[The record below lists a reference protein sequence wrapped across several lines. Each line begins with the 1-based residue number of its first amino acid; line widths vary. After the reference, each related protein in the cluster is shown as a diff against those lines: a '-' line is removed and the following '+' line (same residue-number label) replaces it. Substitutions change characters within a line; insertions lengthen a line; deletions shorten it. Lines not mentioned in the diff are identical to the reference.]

1 MGNVDNDI
9 NFHMC
14 NAVNSLHAL
23 RQIEDNAEVL
33 ETLNDIDTIY
43 NRKQYNIIDKKN
55 LIIIYLIALLNFY
68 DKKDRKKYNIV
79 NQCYINLIR

>member
-1 MGNVDNDI
+1 MSNDNNDI
-9 NFHMC
+9 NFHLC
-14 NAVNSLHAL
+14 NVVNSLHTI

-55 LIIIYLIALLNFY
+55 LIIIYLIALLNHY
-68 DKKDRKKYNIV
+68 DKKDREKYNIV
-79 NQCYINLIR
+79 NQCYTNLIR

>member
-1 MGNVDNDI
+1 MNNDNNDI
-9 NFHMC
+9 NFHVC

-33 ETLNDIDTIY
+33 ETINDIDTIY
-43 NRKQYNIIDKKN
+43 NRKQYSVLDKKN

-68 DKKDRKKYNIV
+68 EKKDRDKYNIV
-79 NQCYINLIR
+79 NQCYTNLIR

>member
-14 NAVNSLHAL
+14 NVINSLHSL

-33 ETLNDIDTIY
+33 ETINDIETIY
-43 NRKQYNIIDKKN
+43 NRKQYNILDKKN

-68 DKKDRKKYNIV
+68 DKKDRDKYNIV